1 MTDFSYMGIA
11 DSISIHAP
19 RTGSDGG
26 CRRGGGSHHISI
38 HAPRTGSDARA
49 LALLPCLR
57 EISIHA
63 PRTGSDSEWRR
74 HKAMANKI
82 SIHAPRTGSDLRE
95 HMAAGGRVISIHA
108 PRTGSDAIV
117 TPAAAAQYQFQ
128 STLPARGATSWYGYY
143 YAIDDYFNP
152 RSPHGERQC
161 ASIRAGCC
169 RTFQST
175 LPARGATRGRHRG
188 QPPLGISIHAPRTG
202 SDTLADVLDD
212 ERTDFN
218 PRSPHGERRGTRL
231 CRPAWENFN
240 PRSPHGER
248 PCARY

>member
-1 MTDFSYMGIA
+1 MPS
-11 DSISIHAP
+11 AP
-19 RTGSDGG
+19 VLAFNFNPRSPHGERQVDGVHVATKG
-26 CRRGGGSHHISI
+26 
-38 HAPRTGSDARA
+38 
-49 LALLPCLR
+49 L
-57 EISIHA
+57 
-63 PRTGSDSEWRR
+63 
-74 HKAMANKI
+74 
-82 SIHAPRTGSDLRE
+82 
-95 HMAAGGRVISIHA
+95 
-108 PRTGSDAIV
+108 
-117 TPAAAAQYQFQ
+117 FQ
-128 STLPARGATSWYGYY
+128 STLPARGATFSLPSMACWMM
-143 YAIDDYFNP
+143 YFNP

-248 PCARY
+248 HCIIACY

>member
-1 MTDFSYMGIA
+1 MPS
-11 DSISIHAP
+11 AP
-19 RTGSDGG
+19 VLAFNFNPRSPHGERQVDGVHVATKG
-26 CRRGGGSHHISI
+26 
-38 HAPRTGSDARA
+38 
-49 LALLPCLR
+49 L
-57 EISIHA
+57 
-63 PRTGSDSEWRR
+63 
-74 HKAMANKI
+74 
-82 SIHAPRTGSDLRE
+82 
-95 HMAAGGRVISIHA
+95 
-108 PRTGSDAIV
+108 
-117 TPAAAAQYQFQ
+117 FQ
-128 STLPARGATSWYGYY
+128 STLPARGATFSLPSMACWMM
-143 YAIDDYFNP
+143 YFNP

>member
-1 MTDFSYMGIA
+1 MVRLLLR
-11 DSISIHAP
+11 H
-19 RTGSDGG
+19 
-26 CRRGGGSHHISI
+26 RR
-38 HAPRTGSDARA
+38 
-49 LALLPCLR
+49 L
-57 EISIHA
+57 
-63 PRTGSDSEWRR
+63 
-74 HKAMANKI
+74 
-82 SIHAPRTGSDLRE
+82 
-95 HMAAGGRVISIHA
+95 
-108 PRTGSDAIV
+108 
-117 TPAAAAQYQFQ
+117 FQ
-128 STLPARGATSWYGYY
+128 STLPARGATWTTLSISPRRRFQSTLPARG
-143 YAIDDYFNP
+143 ATPQDIKTKNIKADFNP